1 MNKWWYFIGGSFAV
15 AFLAIVV
22 SGPKVAENLR
32 PLKNDRMQE
41 GFEVYTDKEREII
54 KKTILNLGIE
64 KDKIDEILIEAE
76 RIESDSNQL
85 LEFTKDIKQLN
96 QEDKIKIIESLWK
109 IIYSDKESD
118 IYEANLMRRLTGLLY
133 LDNKVVGNIKEKII
147 KDLKN

>member
-1 MNKWWYFIGGSFAV
+1 MFNIFKNQKKNSKNIFIKIACLLIH
-15 AFLAIVV
+15 AAKI
-22 SGPKVAENLR
+22 
-32 PLKNDRMQE
+32 DQI
-41 GFEVYTDKEREII
+41 YTDKEREII

>member
-1 MNKWWYFIGGSFAV
+1 MFDIFKQKENKISIFIKITCLLVHA
-15 AFLAIVV
+15 AKI
-22 SGPKVAENLR
+22 
-32 PLKNDRMQE
+32 D
-41 GFEVYTDKEREII
+41 EVYTDKEREII